1 MVAVKGQRLRRYKS
15 LDGWCV
21 TLPNGGEL
29 HLNTLEGADTVLG
42 LYETILALEAR
53 IHKGEAAKSRKRQ
66 AGEAPLEGEI

>member
-1 MVAVKGQRLRRYKS
+1 MRGHQLRRFKS

-21 TLPNGGEL
+21 TTPTTETL

-53 IHKGEAAKSRKRQ
+53 QHKGEAAKSRKRQ
-66 AGEAPLEGEI
+66 AGEVALEGEV